1 MRFGRLFVLFAI
13 VALSLLEL
21 NGLVSSRGVG
31 VVRRQEQNS
40 VSASTSSE
48 NNGPSPTSSSVAS
61 SSTGENE
68 ISSTSSS
75 VKQTA
80 SATVSNTPEGTTVAS
95 NFGSP
100 NINPEDEVYKGG
112 LPIKPKV
119 TPGMAVAGVA
129 LLLTGVPYCLI
140 GIKIKFLQIFLSTF
154 FLSGLGVTVL
164 IVYVMNPPVIDA
176 IQGAYVTAVIITGI
190 LTGGLAVVFPEV
202 TEALGCLLG
211 GFCVSMWFLVL
222 KPGGLVD
229 SIYGKLAICVDIFA
243 LVLGATAIV
252 LGIDCFS
259 TAGLKE
265 FWIYIWDLNDNIFP
279 LETNTYPHTR
289 GIRVEIAV
297 IILITAFGIMSQ
309 VKLWKI
315 LKERREAKDAEK
327 RQQVA
332 DLEALD
338 EDVGRRV
345 EEGNREERAQWEM
358 VYGGKSSEEVTVN
371 ERPNT
376 GKMSRT
382 DSGIGDDDLRKKSG
396 EAKNGETEEF
406 VETEEMRREREEHM
420 AMENGN
426 QSAEVPGQ
434 QAGQEEQD
442 RIMPIPVGTDE
453 STNEVARYSEEIK
466 MRRSSQS
473 QRVSSQPASLAPE
486 TPTDRRVITP
496 TPEVIP
502 LPIPIP
508 MEDDEKDGDDVS
520 SLATWAGESNR
531 SDMQEDQILV
541 DIITT
546 PRFLKREQEEEEDRA
561 SSLAATLDEEDD
573 AMASR
578 VDLPSLNEAEDVAF
592 SLSVDDD
599 TSPTITSANF
609 VTNLNSLEITPA
621 TTPDTIPKR
630 EDPQYLPLLGLKT
643 FESGKDSIVSSWDK
657 GIFTGDHSKANSTHP
672 TTPTVTSPPSVADTS
687 LKVQKIS
694 VNLAP
699 ASSPKE
705 DEPESSTVGVPQLP
719 AKCSR
724 VVKNYRTN
732 EWAKHLGDAE
742 KPDLDELAEPVQ
754 DDTNDIKIEVSA
766 PVHMRELQETS
777 DIPSLPTSRAPSR
790 MSLAEQFVPTLASS
804 NSFPST
810 ATPPIVRTQRLSST
824 SELPQDERSYTLS
837 PAERCISPVER
848 CISPPG
854 RQTPSPLPQH
864 TLIGKRESMVRS
876 RQNFTPL
883 PEYPEYSSPYT
894 SENQDGF
901 RVKTP
906 GLINHP
912 FMNQRTSTPHPAM
925 LPTADNANSP
935 SHQYRAAVLNDD
947 MSLRDRRNELINS
960 GSHNAPSQGR
970 RAFSP
975 VQKPADK
982 RETMFQTWRD
992 NLKTDSSIPNNTIRV
1007 ASGGRGEIP
1016 SERQQHVLAVAAE
1029 RKKETIIDDTT
1040 DERMR
1045 QKDMLELHREALRRM
1060 QAGANKHIKK

>member
-1 MRFGRLFVLFAI
+1 MFATAMRFGRLFVLFAI

-21 NGLVSSRGVG
+21 NGLVSSRQVG
-31 VVRRQEQNS
+31 VVGRQEQNG
-40 VSASTSSE
+40 VSATASTSS
-48 NNGPSPTSSSVAS
+48 GSDRP
-61 SSTGENE
+61 
-68 ISSTSSS
+68 SSTSLTTISTSTVEDQVTSTFSS
-75 VKQTA
+75 VRQTA
-80 SATVSNTPEGTTVAS
+80 SPTTSNTPEGTIVE
-95 NFGSP
+95 
-100 NINPEDEVYKGG
+100 IVNPEDEIYKGG

-119 TPGMAVAGVA
+119 TPGIAVAGVVLMLA
-129 LLLTGVPYCLI
+129 GVPYCLI

-164 IVYVMNPPVIDA
+164 IVYVMNPPVKDA

-229 SIYGKLAICVDIFA
+229 SIYGKLVIIAVFCFLTFTLAFHRVTRPYALIFS
-243 LVLGATAIV
+243 LSFSGATATV

-315 LKERREAKDAEK
+315 LKERRDAKDAEK
-327 RQQVA
+327 RRQVA

-345 EEGNREERAQWEM
+345 EEGHREERAQWEM

-376 GKMSRT
+376 GKNSRT

-420 AMENGN
+420 AMESGN
-426 QSAEVPGQ
+426 QTLDVQGQ
-434 QAGQEEQD
+434 KTVGREDQD
-442 RIMPIPVGTDE
+442 RIMPIGMGEPINEAIPGPVSGH
-453 STNEVARYSEEIK
+453 YSGEAN
-466 MRRSSQS
+466 MHNSSQS
-473 QRVSSQPASLAPE
+473 QANQSQLAPA
-486 TPTDRRVITP
+486 ITP
-496 TPEVIP
+496 TPEVVP

-508 MEDDEKDGDDVS
+508 TKDDERDEDDIS
-520 SLATWAGESNR
+520 SLATWAGESAR
-531 SDMQEDQILV
+531 SDIQEGRVLV
-541 DIITT
+541 DVITT
-546 PRFLKREQEEEEDRA
+546 PRFIGRAQDEEEDRA

-573 AMASR
+573 AIASHI
-578 VDLPSLNEAEDVAF
+578 DLPSLN
-592 SLSVDDD
+592 DDD
-599 TSPTITSANF
+599 NTSPTITSGNL
-609 VTNLNSLEITPA
+609 VNNLNSLDITPA
-621 TTPDTIPKR
+621 TTPDPTPKKG
-630 EDPQYLPLLGLKT
+630 ESQYLPLIGLKN
-643 FESGKDSIVSSWDK
+643 FEFGKDSIVSSWDK
-657 GIFTGDHSKANSTHP
+657 GIFTGDHSKENSTHQ
-672 TTPTVTSPPSVADTS
+672 TTPTVTSPPSIADPS
-687 LKVQKIS
+687 LKAQKSPI
-694 VNLAP
+694 NLVP

-705 DEPESSTVGVPQLP
+705 DEPESSTVGVTQLP

-742 KPDLDELAEPVQ
+742 KPGLEELEEPVQ
-754 DDTNDIKIEVSA
+754 DAPDIKIEVSA
-766 PVHMRELQETS
+766 PVHVRELQETS
-777 DIPSLPTSRAPSR
+777 DVPSLPTSRAPSR

-804 NSFPST
+804 NSLPST
-810 ATPPIVRTQRLSST
+810 TTTPVRAQRLSSM
-824 SELPQDERSYTLS
+824 SELPQEERSHTPSPAERCVS
-837 PAERCISPVER
+837 PAERCISP
-848 CISPPG
+848 PG
-854 RQTPSPLPQH
+854 RRTPSPLPQN

-883 PEYPEYSSPYT
+883 PEEYSSPYT
-894 SENQDGF
+894 TENPNGF

-912 FMNQRTSTPHPAM
+912 FMNQRTSTPHPAT
-925 LPTADNANSP
+925 LPAADSANSP
-935 SHQYRAAVLNDD
+935 SHQYRAAILNDD
-947 MSLRDRRNELINS
+947 MPLRDRRNELLNS
-960 GSHNAPSQGR
+960 ATHNAMGQGR

-975 VQKPADK
+975 VQKSVDK
-982 RETMFQTWRD
+982 RESMLQMWRE
-992 NLKTDSSIPNNTIRV
+992 NLKTDSSIPNNNTRAV
-1007 ASGGRGEIP
+1007 SGERGEVP
-1016 SERQQHVLAVAAE
+1016 SERRQQVLAE
-1029 RKKETIIDDTT
+1029 RMKETAPDEVI

-1045 QKDMLELHREALRRM
+1045 QKDMLELHKEALRKM
-1060 QAGANKHIKK
+1060 QAGANKHIKR

>member
-13 VALSLLEL
+13 VALSLLEF
-21 NGLVSSRGVG
+21 NGLVSSRRVEVVG
-31 VVRRQEQNS
+31 RQEQDS
-40 VSASTSSE
+40 VSVSTSSE
-48 NNGPSPTSSSVAS
+48 NNGPSSTSSSAAS

-68 ISSTSSS
+68 TSISSS
-75 VKQTA
+75 VRQTA
-80 SATVSNTPEGTTVAS
+80 SATASSTPEGTTVA
-95 NFGSP
+95 N
-100 NINPEDEVYKGG
+100 EVYKGG
-112 LPIKPKV
+112 LPIKPKI

-129 LLLTGVPYCLI
+129 LLLAGVPYCLI

-154 FLSGLGVTVL
+154 FLSGLGVAVL
-164 IVYVMNPPVIDA
+164 IVYVMNPPVVDA

-229 SIYGKLAICVDIFA
+229 SIYGKLVIVAVFCFLTFSLAFHRVTRPYALIFS
-243 LVLGATAIV
+243 LSFSGATAIV

-345 EEGNREERAQWEM
+345 EEDNREERAQWEM

-420 AMENGN
+420 AMKNGN
-426 QSAEVPGQ
+426 QPTEVPGQ
-434 QAGQEEQD
+434 QTGQEYED
-442 RIMPIPVGTDE
+442 RIMPIPVGADE
-453 STNEVARYSEEIK
+453 STNEVTRHPEEIN

-473 QRVSSQPASLAPE
+473 QRVSPQTVSLSPE
-486 TPTDRRVITP
+486 TPTNRRVLTP

-508 MEDDEKDGDDVS
+508 IGGDEKDEDDIS

-531 SDMQEDQILV
+531 SDVQEGQINI
-541 DIITT
+541 DMTT
-546 PRFLKREQEEEEDRA
+546 PRFLRREEEEDRA

-573 AMASR
+573 AMASQS
-578 VDLPSLNEAEDVAF
+578 DLPSLNEAENVA
-592 SLSVDDD
+592 SPLSADD
-599 TSPTITSANF
+599 TSPTVTSANF
-609 VTNLNSLEITPA
+609 TATLNSLEITPT
-621 TTPDTIPKR
+621 TTPDTTLKR
-630 EDPQYLPLLGLKT
+630 GGPQYLPLLGLGA
-643 FESGKDSIVSSWDK
+643 FEGGKDSIVSSWGR

-687 LKVQKIS
+687 LKVQRFPA
-694 VNLAP
+694 NLAP

-705 DEPESSTVGVPQLP
+705 DEPESSTVGVPQSP
-719 AKCSR
+719 AKCSK
-724 VVKNYRTN
+724 VVRNYRTN

-777 DIPSLPTSRAPSR
+777 DVPSLPTSRAPSR
-790 MSLAEQFVPTLASS
+790 MS
-804 NSFPST
+804 
-810 ATPPIVRTQRLSST
+810 
-824 SELPQDERSYTLS
+824 
-837 PAERCISPVER
+837 
-848 CISPPG
+848 
-854 RQTPSPLPQH
+854 
-864 TLIGKRESMVRS
+864 
-876 RQNFTPL
+876 
-883 PEYPEYSSPYT
+883 
-894 SENQDGF
+894 
-901 RVKTP
+901 
-906 GLINHP
+906 
-912 FMNQRTSTPHPAM
+912 
-925 LPTADNANSP
+925 
-935 SHQYRAAVLNDD
+935 
-947 MSLRDRRNELINS
+947 
-960 GSHNAPSQGR
+960 
-970 RAFSP
+970 
-975 VQKPADK
+975 
-982 RETMFQTWRD
+982 
-992 NLKTDSSIPNNTIRV
+992 
-1007 ASGGRGEIP
+1007 
-1016 SERQQHVLAVAAE
+1016 
-1029 RKKETIIDDTT
+1029 
-1040 DERMR
+1040 
-1045 QKDMLELHREALRRM
+1045 
-1060 QAGANKHIKK
+1060 

>member
-1 MRFGRLFVLFAI
+1 MLIPNNNAEVGNVLFVWL
-13 VALSLLEL
+13 
-21 NGLVSSRGVG
+21 
-31 VVRRQEQNS
+31 
-40 VSASTSSE
+40 
-48 NNGPSPTSSSVAS
+48 
-61 SSTGENE
+61 
-68 ISSTSSS
+68 
-75 VKQTA
+75 
-80 SATVSNTPEGTTVAS
+80 TPA
-95 NFGSP
+95 
-100 NINPEDEVYKGG
+100 
-112 LPIKPKV
+112 
-119 TPGMAVAGVA
+119 
-129 LLLTGVPYCLI
+129 
-140 GIKIKFLQIFLSTF
+140 
-154 FLSGLGVTVL
+154 
-164 IVYVMNPPVIDA
+164 
-176 IQGAYVTAVIITGI
+176 
-190 LTGGLAVVFPEV
+190 
-202 TEALGCLLG
+202 
-211 GFCVSMWFLVL
+211 
-222 KPGGLVD
+222 
-229 SIYGKLAICVDIFA
+229 
-243 LVLGATAIV
+243 
-252 LGIDCFS
+252 
-259 TAGLKE
+259 
-265 FWIYIWDLNDNIFP
+265 WIDLNDNIFP

-406 VETEEMRREREEHM
+406 IETEEMRREREEHM

-426 QSAEVPGQ
+426 QSTEVPGQ
-434 QAGQEEQD
+434 QAGQEDQD
-442 RIMPIPVGTDE
+442 RIMPIPVGTGE
-453 STNEVARYSEEIK
+453 STNEVARHSEEIK

-473 QRVSSQPASLAPE
+473 QRVPPQPASLAPE
-486 TPTDRRVITP
+486 TPTDRRVLTP

-508 MEDDEKDGDDVS
+508 IEDDEKDEDDIS

-531 SDMQEDQILV
+531 SDMQEGQILV

-573 AMASR
+573 AMASQ
-578 VDLPSLNEAEDVAF
+578 VDLPSLNEAEDVVSPF
-592 SLSVDDD
+592 SADDD
-599 TSPTITSANF
+599 TSPTVTSANF
-609 VTNLNSLEITPA
+609 ATNLNSLEITPA
-621 TTPDTIPKR
+621 TTPDTTPKR
-630 EDPQYLPLLGLKT
+630 EDPQYLPLLGLRT
-643 FESGKDSIVSSWDK
+643 FEGGKDSIVSSWDK

-687 LKVQKIS
+687 LKVQKFP

-777 DIPSLPTSRAPSR
+777 DVPSLPTSRAPSR
-790 MSLAEQFVPTLASS
+790 MSLAEQFVPTLESS

-810 ATPPIVRTQRLSST
+810 TTPPIVRTQRLSST
-824 SELPQDERSYTLS
+824 SELPQDERSYTSS
-837 PAERCISPVER
+837 PAERCISPTER
-848 CISPPG
+848 CISPAERCISPSG

-883 PEYPEYSSPYT
+883 PEYPEYGSPYT
-894 SENQDGF
+894 AENQDGF

-925 LPTADNANSP
+925 LPATDSANSP

-960 GSHNAPSQGR
+960 GSHNVFNQGR

-982 RETMFQTWRD
+982 RETMLQTWRD
-992 NLKTDSSIPNNTIRV
+992 NLKTDSSIPNNTMRA
-1007 ASGGRGEIP
+1007 ASGERGEIP
-1016 SERQQHVLAVAAE
+1016 SERQQRVLAVAAE
-1029 RKKETIIDDTT
+1029 RVKETIVDDTT

-1045 QKDMLELHREALRRM
+1045 QKDMLELHREAMRRM